1 MDSYRFVQK
10 LLQEQ
15 HYKEALSL
23 SKTML
28 SQHPSSSI
36 YKLLAAYASVL
47 LNKYEDALSFIDT
60 DISLEN
66 KYKNEIA
73 NILVLICHTSF
84 VEENFDICLKSAN
97 KIISSGIQELSDETL
112 LIMSS
117 IFDIYGFTDKSL
129 NALNAVQKKDASLLM
144 SKALL
149 LQKHGDNEHAQQL
162 ANDALNLD
170 PSSEYLA
177 INYST
182 LLMQR
187 GEHSKVRDFLEKFI
201 LTNTQCE
208 LIQIRLALSIP
219 PVLESQDHA
228 CTIRNNIYTALKKSS
243 IAKPIRPEHL
253 ITTPPF
259 YLAYHGL
266 NDRILLENI
275 SDTILN
281 NTSILTLV
289 KKAKFIR
296 GNNASLR
303 HPGKR
308 KIGFLSW
315 HFSQHTL
322 MSYFFRLLKHTAPQL
337 AECFFIE
344 QPQPDNPFRHE
355 LGKIGKIITL
365 PAASPLR
372 LREIVQC
379 VENLDLD
386 ILVFLELG
394 MDLTPWLLAFTHPA
408 KIQCTLYGHP
418 VTTGIRNV
426 DFYISPEPMET
437 AEAQQYYTESLVT
450 LPCLMSGFLPVQ
462 QPVAKARQRLPAG
475 VTYIC
480 AQSLFKIHPAMD
492 MIFRKILQSDKDAK
506 LIFFV
511 SNDKNIQAA
520 FTSRLA
526 NVLGPHYN
534 RVHFL
539 QQCSESDFL
548 AIMRSADV
556 VLDTLFFSGG
566 ATSYKALGTG
576 IPVVTHEGTFM
587 RGRQTSA
594 LYQYMGVAGPIA
606 RDIDHFY
613 TLALELA
620 HSPEKKHDISRELL
634 AHSQQLF
641 NINASVEQFSNFLAR
656 L

>member
-1 MDSYRFVQK
+1 MDGYRCVQK
-10 LLQEQ
+10 LLQER

-28 SQHPSSSI
+28 SHQPSSSI

-47 LNKYEDALSFIDT
+47 LNKYDDALSFIDS
-60 DISLEN
+60 DITIDN
-66 KYKNEIA
+66 KYKNEIG
-73 NILVLICHTSF
+73 NILILIIHTSF
-84 VEENFDICLKSAN
+84 VEENFDVCIKSAN
-97 KIISSGIQELSDETL
+97 KIISSGIHEISDDTL

-117 IFDIYGFTDKSL
+117 VFDMYGFTDKSL
-129 NALNAVQKKDASLLM
+129 NALNAVKKKDASLLM

-149 LQKHGDNEHAQQL
+149 LQKQGNYEHAKQL
-162 ANDALNLD
+162 ANDAINLD

-177 INYST
+177 INYTT

-187 GEHSKVRDFLEKFI
+187 GENSNVRAFLEKFI
-201 LTNTQCE
+201 MTNTQCE

-219 PVLESQDHA
+219 PILESQDHA
-228 CTIRNNIYTALKKSS
+228 FTIRNNIHTVLKKTS
-243 IAKPIRPEHL
+243 IEKPVRPEHL

-266 NDRILLENI
+266 NDRVLLENI

-281 NTSILTLV
+281 NTSIHTLV
-289 KKAKFIR
+289 KKAKFKR
-296 GNNASLR
+296 GYNASLR
-303 HPGKR
+303 HPSKR

-315 HFSQHTL
+315 HFSPHTI

-344 QPQPDNPFRHE
+344 QPQPDNLFRHE

-365 PAASPLR
+365 PTESPLR
-372 LREIVQC
+372 LQEIVQC

-386 ILVFLELG
+386 ILVYLELG

-437 AEAQQYYTESLVT
+437 AGAQQYYTESLVT
-450 LPCLMSGFLPVQ
+450 LPCLLSGFLPVQ
-462 QPVAKARQRLPAG
+462 QPVAKAQQQLPAG

-492 MIFRKILQSDKDAK
+492 MIFRKILQADKDAQ

-511 SNDKNIQAA
+511 SNDKNMLAA

-526 NVLGPHYN
+526 NVLGPYYE

-548 AIMRSADV
+548 SIMRSADV

-566 ATSYKALGTG
+566 ATSYKALGAG
-576 IPVVTHEGTFM
+576 IPVVTHEGMFM
-587 RGRQTSA
+587 RSRQTSA

-606 RDIDHFY
+606 RNIDHYF

-620 HSPEKKHDISRELL
+620 HSPEKKHDISCELL

-641 NINASVEQFSNFLAR
+641 NINASVEHFSNFLAR